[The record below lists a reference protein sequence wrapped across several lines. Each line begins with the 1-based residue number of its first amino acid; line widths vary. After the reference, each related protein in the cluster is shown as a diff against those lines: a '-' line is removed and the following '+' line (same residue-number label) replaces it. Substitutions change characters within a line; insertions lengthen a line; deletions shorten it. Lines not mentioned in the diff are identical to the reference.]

1 MITRQGRSASTVSIV
16 LPNTEVPA
24 IRCGSAIT
32 TAVARMSCA
41 SSMIRRPA
49 WPARTF
55 SQCPETRPP
64 PCSLAC
70 SMIVSAADSASDI
83 GASIGSAL
91 GTMIVTSTW
100 IPRRRRAASLT
111 AVAIVCSS

>member
-1 MITRQGRSASTVSIV
+1 MITRHGRSASTVSIV
-16 LPNTEVPA
+16 LPNTDVPA
-24 IRCGSAIT
+24 MRRGSVMT
-32 TAVARMSCA
+32 TAAARMSCA

-70 SMIVSAADSASDI
+70 SMIESAAASASGI
-83 GASIGSAL
+83 GASICSEF
-91 GTMIVTSTW
+91 GTVIVTSTW
-100 IPRRRRAASLT
+100 IPRRLRAASLV

>member
-1 MITRQGRSASTVSIV
+1 
-16 LPNTEVPA
+16 
-24 IRCGSAIT
+24 
-32 TAVARMSCA
+32 MSCA

-64 PCSLAC
+64 PWSRAC
-70 SMIVSAADSASDI
+70 SMIESADASAAGID
-83 GASIGSAL
+83 ASISSAF
-91 GTMIVTSTW
+91 GTVIVTRRW
-100 IPRRRRAASLT
+100 IPRRLRAASLI